1 MRNLRGV
8 IITALLVALQG
19 VSAAAQ
25 AVPAALTPAI
35 RSTVLDGVIAGIE
48 STYVDVEAAPAI
60 VKALRAKQE
69 SRAYDAT
76 SNPAQFAEVVT
87 RDLRSVNGDLHL
99 GLRYSKDPASSPGR
113 AASPFGDP
121 RLLNFG
127 MGRAEILEGNVGYL
141 EITGFTGGDYRDAVV
156 DALRF
161 LSRTDALLIDVRR
174 NGGGASDMSHFI
186 FSHFF
191 GDTPVPTI
199 DVRTRNN
206 PEPTRRMSL
215 GEVPGPRRPDVPLF
229 LLISQGTGSAAEEFS
244 FVLKNRGRAT
254 LVGRR
259 TAGAGRM
266 VAQIPIGHGFT
277 ASISVTRVSDP
288 ETGRE
293 WEQVGVEPDLAVDP
307 EQALTAGH
315 LAALKA
321 VAAGA
326 AADTNRKRI
335 LERLIE
341 THEARM
347 RATPDNSARLAR
359 FVGTYDGRIVS
370 VRGGELRYARRS
382 GGMSEALVS
391 LGGDTFA
398 LGSQRLRFAETA
410 GVVTLRVE
418 QPDGAEVTLTR
429 AQK

>member
-1 MRNLRGV
+1 
-8 IITALLVALQG
+8 
-19 VSAAAQ
+19 
-25 AVPAALTPAI
+25 
-35 RSTVLDGVIAGIE
+35 
-48 STYVDVEAAPAI
+48 
-60 VKALRAKQE
+60 
-69 SRAYDAT
+69 
-76 SNPAQFAEVVT
+76 
-87 RDLRSVNGDLHL
+87 
-99 GLRYSKDPASSPGR
+99 
-113 AASPFGDP
+113 
-121 RLLNFG
+121 
-127 MGRAEILEGNVGYL
+127 
-141 EITGFTGGDYRDAVV
+141 
-156 DALRF
+156 
-161 LSRTDALLIDVRR
+161 
-174 NGGGASDMSHFI
+174 
-186 FSHFF
+186 
-191 GDTPVPTI
+191 
-199 DVRTRNN
+199 
-206 PEPTRRMSL
+206 
-215 GEVPGPRRPDVPLF
+215 
-229 LLISQGTGSAAEEFS
+229 
-244 FVLKNRGRAT
+244 
-254 LVGRR
+254 
-259 TAGAGRM
+259 M